1 MKIAIDISALKS
13 AHRARGVGVYTKNL
27 IDALAKYGKK
37 HTYAHIMAS
46 DRLPKDVDIVHYP
59 YFDPFFL
66 TLPFV
71 KPKLT
76 VVTVHDLIPLV
87 FPEKF
92 PAGIRGA
99 IKWQIQRASLRGSSR
114 ILADSDASKNDIARI
129 TGIHEWRIDTVF
141 LAPDP
146 VFRPVTDPHV
156 LAGIQKKFSLP
167 KQYIL
172 YVGDV
177 NWNKNIPGLLSAFQ
191 KIQKNVKL
199 VLVGSAFIDTT
210 LKETKEINKITRAL
224 DLDASII
231 RTGYVPG
238 ETLSALYSLASCLV
252 LPSLYEG
259 FGLPVLEAMACGCP
273 VVSSNASS
281 LKEIAG
287 PAICV
292 SPSPEDLARGIN
304 HVLNTDRNIQ
314 TKKQFGWVA
323 HFTWKKTAQETIQS
337 YEKVLGTL

>member
-1 MKIAIDISALKS
+1 MKIAIDISPLKS
-13 AHRARGVGVYTKNL
+13 AHRARGMGVYTKNL
-27 IDALAKYGKK
+27 IEALEKYGKK
-37 HTYAHIMAS
+37 HTYVHIEAS
-46 DRLPKDVDIVHYP
+46 GRVPKDVDVMHYP

-66 TLPFV
+66 TLPIV
-71 KPKLT
+71 KPKPS

-87 FPEKF
+87 FPDKF
-92 PAGIRGA
+92 PAGMRGA
-99 IKWQIQRASLRGSSR
+99 IKWQIQRASLRGANR

-129 TGIHEWRIDTVF
+129 TGIHKERIDRVF

-146 VFRPVTDPHV
+146 VFRTVTDQQV
-156 LAGIQKKFSLP
+156 LAGVQKKFSLP

-191 KIQKNVKL
+191 KIQKGVKL
-199 VLVGSAFIDTT
+199 VLVGGAFTDTT
-210 LKETKEINKITRAL
+210 LKEIQEINKITRSL
-224 DLDASII
+224 ELDASII
-231 RTGYVPG
+231 RTGYVSG
-238 ETLSALYSLASCLV
+238 ETLSAIYSLASCLV
-252 LPSLYEG
+252 LPSFYEG
-259 FGLPVLEAMACGCP
+259 FGFPVLEAMACGCP

-292 SPSPEDLARGIN
+292 SPSPEDLARGIMQA
-304 HVLNTDRNIQ
+304 LNIDRKIQ
-314 TKKQFGWVA
+314 TKRQYEWVT
-323 HFTWKKTAQETIQS
+323 HFTWEKTAQETIQS